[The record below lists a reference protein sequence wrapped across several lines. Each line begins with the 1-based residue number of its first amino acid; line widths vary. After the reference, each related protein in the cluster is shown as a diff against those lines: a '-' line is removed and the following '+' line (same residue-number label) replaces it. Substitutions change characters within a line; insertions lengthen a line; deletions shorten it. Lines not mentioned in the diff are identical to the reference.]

1 MVFKQGFLM
10 LLSLILSYGEGK
22 LLPTLLHFLENFN
35 FQHLDS
41 AASFDSIKVE
51 IMADLSDESIAV
63 FIDEFDKFVKPIS
76 LLVEN
81 QEKDHTNGSTL
92 HIVSVE
98 SIVVVNSTTTNQK
111 CQVKKGKFI
120 KESYKSYL
128 VLGNDKNIF
137 PYEKTFLNSLNCYF
151 HHQPYVY
158 TLIQND
164 THSYDLYELQI
175 VSQKSV
181 QLATWNNTDGNI
193 R

>member
-81 QEKDHTNGSTL
+81 HEKDHANGSTL

-98 SIVVVNSTTTNQK
+98 SIVECPN
-111 CQVKKGKFI
+111 
-120 KESYKSYL
+120 L
-128 VLGNDKNIF
+128 
-137 PYEKTFLNSLNCYF
+137 LN
-151 HHQPYVY
+151 
-158 TLIQND
+158 
-164 THSYDLYELQI
+164 
-175 VSQKSV
+175 
-181 QLATWNNTDGNI
+181 
-193 R
+193 